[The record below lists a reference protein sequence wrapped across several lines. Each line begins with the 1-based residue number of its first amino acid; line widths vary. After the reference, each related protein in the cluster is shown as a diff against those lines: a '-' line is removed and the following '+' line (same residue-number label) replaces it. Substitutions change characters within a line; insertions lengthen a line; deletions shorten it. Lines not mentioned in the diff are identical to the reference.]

1 MVKEVQLWY
10 YITILAYHL
19 HTLAMNIPWCLLPKK
34 VQDWEQQHQW
44 DAQLYKACCLV
55 IHQEVEACDY
65 TKVQTQPVAIQA
77 GGLDQTIHPQ
87 DLEEFSRWISLKYQ
101 KKWHMFGIG
110 NFFQELQR
118 QRAMAEAYWGLLCT
132 IASWSWLFS
141 LCLAVPH
148 VKTVKAWDLQ
158 EILARIAASIA
169 RAGRR
174 LLLAGLGMSWVILW
188 ALRRLPWSSKQ
199 ESRSH
204 VACCSTFWF
213 FFRHFRVFREN

>member
-1 MVKEVQLWY
+1 MILYNDISISFAYISNEHSMVFASQKGARLGATAPVRCSALQG
-10 YITILAYHL
+10 
-19 HTLAMNIPWCLLPKK
+19 LLPC
-34 VQDWEQQHQW
+34 DSPRSWSMW
-44 DAQLYKACCLV
+44 LYQGSNPASGYSSWWV
-55 IHQEVEACDY
+55 GSNHSSPGSWRV
-65 TKVQTQPVAIQA
+65 
-77 GGLDQTIHPQ
+77 
-87 DLEEFSRWISLKYQ
+87 FSLNLIEIP

-148 VKTVKAWDLQ
+148 VKTVNAWDLQ

-204 VACCSTFWF
+204 VACCSTFWV